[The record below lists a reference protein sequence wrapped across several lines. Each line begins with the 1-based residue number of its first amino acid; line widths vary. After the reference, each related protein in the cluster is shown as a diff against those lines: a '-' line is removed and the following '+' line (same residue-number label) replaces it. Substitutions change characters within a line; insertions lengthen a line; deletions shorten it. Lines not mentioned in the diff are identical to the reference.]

1 MLRKFLGRL
10 RRDKKGQ
17 GLVEYALIIGGVAL
31 IAAASISVF
40 GHKTTDIISAV
51 AVILPGAHT
60 DDNNAIQSGHLIE
73 TAPSGTSG
81 AIAVD
86 VTTIPASKNTDR
98 LGLNVL
104 GTQVLRTASM
114 VSSLSLRDRSRKGLT
129 AIWRLSSPDG
139 SQGSD
144 GPRSFRWNGWPYSVC
159 DAWILPMIWWVLL
172 LFVLPATVIDLKTR
186 EVPDLL
192 SLTLLGWAIV
202 VTGLHL
208 HDVGWASLLGGFLIG
223 IGFSG
228 AFYAMGGIGGG
239 DVKFIA
245 ALGAALGHAAIIP
258 ALFWIALSG
267 GALALLALYRGKRDL
282 AYLPAIAIGLAID
295 QLCHGRFIHV

>member
-1 MLRKFLGRL
+1 
-10 RRDKKGQ
+10 
-17 GLVEYALIIGGVAL
+17 
-31 IAAASISVF
+31 
-40 GHKTTDIISAV
+40 
-51 AVILPGAHT
+51 
-60 DDNNAIQSGHLIE
+60 
-73 TAPSGTSG
+73 
-81 AIAVD
+81 
-86 VTTIPASKNTDR
+86 
-98 LGLNVL
+98 
-104 GTQVLRTASM
+104 
-114 VSSLSLRDRSRKGLT
+114 
-129 AIWRLSSPDG
+129 
-139 SQGSD
+139 
-144 GPRSFRWNGWPYSVC
+144 
-159 DAWILPMIWWVLL
+159 MIWWVLL

-228 AFYAMGGIGGG
+228 AFYVMGGIGGG

>member
-1 MLRKFLGRL
+1 
-10 RRDKKGQ
+10 
-17 GLVEYALIIGGVAL
+17 
-31 IAAASISVF
+31 
-40 GHKTTDIISAV
+40 
-51 AVILPGAHT
+51 
-60 DDNNAIQSGHLIE
+60 
-73 TAPSGTSG
+73 
-81 AIAVD
+81 
-86 VTTIPASKNTDR
+86 
-98 LGLNVL
+98 
-104 GTQVLRTASM
+104 
-114 VSSLSLRDRSRKGLT
+114 
-129 AIWRLSSPDG
+129 
-139 SQGSD
+139 
-144 GPRSFRWNGWPYSVC
+144 
-159 DAWILPMIWWVLL
+159 MIWWVLL
-172 LFVLPATVIDLKTR
+172 LFVFPATVIDLKTR

-245 ALGAALGHAAIIP
+245 ALGAALGHAAMIP